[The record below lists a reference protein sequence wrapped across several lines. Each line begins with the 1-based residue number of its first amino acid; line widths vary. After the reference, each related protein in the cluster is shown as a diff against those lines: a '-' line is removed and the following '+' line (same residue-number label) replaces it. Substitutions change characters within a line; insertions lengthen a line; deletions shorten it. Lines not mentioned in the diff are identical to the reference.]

1 MLFDIIFENMEFDDP
16 EECFEIDSIA
26 DDVGKLDDKVEGSMK
41 DLMHKMMRMIIRQD
55 GELRK
60 LKQNQGHMKDLI
72 NVNTNAIHKLDERTV
87 ELEKYSR
94 KLCLIFYNVECKGDA
109 LSSII
114 FLFKQILQLNFNPTS
129 LAACHPL
136 KRSPNAPIIVKF
148 IYHQDRDLI
157 WRRRTW
163 LKGVSN
169 SIGRPVQVEECL
181 SPRDRE
187 VRAEAKQMG
196 LLTFTK
202 RQDVYAYNQNLPN
215 TAAVQVKSTNELR
228 DFVAPVLSNKSSANE
243 PRDFV
248 APVLSNK
255 SFANEP
261 RDFFAPVFSN
271 KLSAPAKSLFESD
284 KLSDTPMQMPSLTR
298 KPMSTVTQSVKRK
311 RIQLSPAMESL
322 ERPDDNPNLVND
334 IVKSLVPAI
343 VLALKEV
350 TKETVADKTTVD
362 TDLEVNATDKN
373 SNFRNA
379 ENAT

>member
-1 MLFDIIFENMEFDDP
+1 MEF
-16 EECFEIDSIA
+16 
-26 DDVGKLDDKVEGSMK
+26 
-41 DLMHKMMRMIIRQD
+41 
-55 GELRK
+55 
-60 LKQNQGHMKDLI
+60 
-72 NVNTNAIHKLDERTV
+72 
-87 ELEKYSR
+87 
-94 KLCLIFYNVECKGDA
+94 
-109 LSSII
+109 
-114 FLFKQILQLNFNPTS
+114 
-129 LAACHPL
+129 
-136 KRSPNAPIIVKF
+136 
-148 IYHQDRDLI
+148 
-157 WRRRTW
+157 
-163 LKGVSN
+163 
-169 SIGRPVQVEECL
+169 
-181 SPRDRE
+181 
-187 VRAEAKQMG
+187 
-196 LLTFTK
+196 LTITK
-202 RQDVYAYNQNLPN
+202 RQDVYVYNQNLPN
-215 TAAVQVKSTNELR
+215 TDAVQVKSTNELR
-228 DFVAPVLSNKSSANE
+228 DFVAPVLSNKSSANK

-311 RIQLSPAMESL
+311 RIQQSPAMESL
-322 ERPDDNPNLVND
+322 EKPDDNPNLVND

-362 TDLEVNATDKN
+362 TDLAVNATDKN

>member
-1 MLFDIIFENMEFDDP
+1 MEFDDP

-41 DLMHKMMRMIIRQD
+41 DLMQKMMRMIIRQD

-60 LKQNQGHMKDLI
+60 LKQSQGHMKDMI
-72 NVNTNAIHKLDERTV
+72 NINTNAIHKLDERTV

-94 KLCLIFYNVECKGDA
+94 KLCLIFNKVECKGDA

-136 KRSPNAPIIVKF
+136 NQSPNAPIIVKF

-181 SPRDRE
+181 SPKDRE

-215 TAAVQVKSTNELR
+215 TDAVQVKSTNELR
-228 DFVAPVLSNKSSANE
+228 DFVSPVLSNKSSANE

>member
-16 EECFEIDSIA
+16 EECFEINSNA

-41 DLMHKMMRMIIRQD
+41 DLMQKMMRMIIRQD

-60 LKQNQGHMKDLI
+60 LKQSQGHMKDMI
-72 NVNTNAIHKLDERTV
+72 NINTNAIHKLDERTV

-136 KRSPNAPIIVKF
+136 NQSPNAPIIVKF

-163 LKGVSN
+163 LKGVRN

-215 TAAVQVKSTNELR
+215 TDAVQVKSTNELR
-228 DFVAPVLSNKSSANE
+228 DFVAPVLSNKS
-243 PRDFV
+243 
-248 APVLSNK
+248 
-255 SFANEP
+255 FANEP
-261 RDFFAPVFSN
+261 RDFFTPVFSN

-311 RIQLSPAMESL
+311 RFQLSPAMESL